1 MRSLW
6 DKRMILKLNKVL
18 KKKVGSCELIY
29 EGWISLLDKKER
41 IVRGWQ
47 MPIAPVPPKSKWLC
61 KLPSPERGPND
72 NCFVHPIRDN
82 FHFSFVKSV
91 CQKNGFRWMNVTYLA
106 SLSWNTSS
114 HVGNWWIMEQTKT
127 KKLRRI
133 QKFSFCICCLFYFV
147 KEWAAK

>member
-1 MRSLW
+1 M
-6 DKRMILKLNKVL
+6 
-18 KKKVGSCELIY
+18 GSCELIY

-41 IVRGWQ
+41 ILRGWQ
-47 MPIAPVPPKSKWLC
+47 MPIAPVPPKSMWLC

-91 CQKNGFRWMNVTYLA
+91 CQKNGFRWMNITYLA

-114 HVGNWWIMEQTKT
+114 HIWEIDELWSKLKPRNWEEYKNFHSVFAAYFTLWRNEQQSNASV
-127 KKLRRI
+127 L
-133 QKFSFCICCLFYFV
+133 
-147 KEWAAK
+147 